1 MFREK
6 KARREERRSFRESD
20 NFIGVQGANSR
31 IGYPD
36 ATTGTGSSAG
46 NVVSE
51 WTKQKIEEDEKRMA
65 TASREYKAALERRGN
80 EMRRLKMKSARRR
93 RETMGRAERKR
104 AQLKARAREKMDDGE
119 TMVNTW
125 GMMTEQV
132 LSSIM

>member
-1 MFREK
+1 
-6 KARREERRSFRESD
+6 
-20 NFIGVQGANSR
+20 
-31 IGYPD
+31 
-36 ATTGTGSSAG
+36 
-46 NVVSE
+46 
-51 WTKQKIEEDEKRMA
+51 MA